1 VFCSTIIPT
10 VGRATLSK
18 AVSSVLAQACYQ
30 EDLEV
35 IVVNDSGSRLPPSEW
50 QHVPKVQVIDTY
62 RHERSVAR
70 NTGAALATGRYLHF
84 LDDDDWL
91 LPDAMSHLR
100 RLSER
105 SDASWLY
112 GASRLVDRKGQ
123 TLITLPSVA
132 EDDVFLKSMCGEW
145 IPLQASLIRADAFFA
160 VGGFNT
166 LINGPEDIDL
176 LRRLA
181 LTERVA
187 RTEEIVACISWGREG
202 STTDW
207 ARHSQQSRWAKELI
221 LQQAETFQ
229 RLRLLAH
236 GPQWHGGLV
245 RIYLASAMWNLQ
257 HKRLFSALARAALA
271 LRALLNAGAA
281 TLFSREFYRSI
292 FATYQGEAF
301 LAGFREAADGA

>member
-1 VFCSTIIPT
+1 
-10 VGRATLSK
+10 
-18 AVSSVLAQACYQ
+18 
-30 EDLEV
+30 
-35 IVVNDSGSRLPPSEW
+35 
-50 QHVPKVQVIDTY
+50 
-62 RHERSVAR
+62 
-70 NTGAALATGRYLHF
+70 
-84 LDDDDWL
+84 
-91 LPDAMSHLR
+91 
-100 RLSER
+100 
-105 SDASWLY
+105 
-112 GASRLVDRKGQ
+112 
-123 TLITLPSVA
+123 
-132 EDDVFLKSMCGEW
+132 MCGEW
-145 IPLQASLIRADAFFA
+145 IPLQGSIVRADAFFA

-229 RLRLLAH
+229 RLRLLAQ

-257 HKRLFSALARAALA
+257 HKRLFSALARG
-271 LRALLNAGAA
+271 AGARSA
-281 TLFSREFYRSI
+281 ERRRRHPVFEGIYRSI

-301 LAGFREAADGA
+301 LAGFVRLLTVRELMPGGGSSSRYVLFNNHSDYRPGYAYESSRSALTQEFRAGEFEVIVVNDSQAVA